1 MRAGELKSLRVA
13 VLGMSLAVGATA
25 AGPARAFDPGAG
37 VTKESG
43 PFALFKF
50 GFSAYKSG
58 RKDEAV
64 EAYRYAAEKGHTGS
78 RWALA
83 NMYAYGDG
91 VAEND
96 LEAFKIYSEIA
107 QQGVEPGSED
117 TGYFVNALIS
127 LAGYYRR
134 GIPDTPVR
142 SDCRRPGS
150 CISRR
155 PPLSAWRK
163 RNFSSRA
170 CCFRAR
176 AEASMSSRPRNG

>member
-64 EAYRYAAEKGHTGS
+64 ERLENAMPLAIRYAGPVIADPKDRSIVCLRDSGCD
-78 RWALA
+78 RWTAVVQCVLQEV
-83 NMYAYGDG
+83 D
-91 VAEND
+91 
-96 LEAFKIYSEIA
+96 
-107 QQGVEPGSED
+107 
-117 TGYFVNALIS
+117 
-127 LAGYYRR
+127 
-134 GIPDTPVR
+134 
-142 SDCRRPGS
+142 
-150 CISRR
+150 
-155 PPLSAWRK
+155 RK
-163 RNFSSRA
+163 SVV
-170 CCFRAR
+170 
-176 AEASMSSRPRNG
+176 